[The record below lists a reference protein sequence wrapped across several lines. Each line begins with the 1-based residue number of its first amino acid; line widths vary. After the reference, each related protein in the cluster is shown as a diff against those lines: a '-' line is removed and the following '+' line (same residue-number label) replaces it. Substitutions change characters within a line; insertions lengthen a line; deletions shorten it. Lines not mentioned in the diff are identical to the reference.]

1 MTQIN
6 SATSTSSA
14 ATAEKGNSI
23 ETLDLDVFLTLM
35 LQELQNQDPL
45 DPMDNQQLLD
55 QIGQIREISS
65 SDKLTETLDSV
76 LLGQNVATATSLIGT
91 EVEGITDGG
100 RRVVGAVQEIVIT
113 DGEPLLTLATEPAS
127 QGGVTSGS
135 IEEGFYEY
143 EVVWE
148 VDDTNFSISISA
160 DTDTFDEFDGS
171 IRLDN
176 LPKTDDGVLKKVYRT
191 DKSGTGEKKL
201 IGTLQG
207 NTSAFTDQKRDDER
221 SAEVIPVNRQVLRFA
236 DSAEVRL
243 SNISTVEALR

>member
-6 SATSTSSA
+6 SANSLTSA
-14 ATAEKGNSI
+14 ANPPEGNSI

-55 QIGQIREISS
+55 QIGQIREISA
-65 SDKLTETLDSV
+65 SDKLTSTLDSV

-91 EVEGITDGG
+91 EVEGITDSG
-100 RRVVGAVQEIVIT
+100 RIVVGAVQEIVIT
-113 DGEPLLTLATEPAS
+113 DGEPTLTLATEPAA
-127 QGGVTSGS
+127 QAGVTSGS
-135 IEEGFYEY
+135 IEEGAYEY

-148 VDDTNFSISISA
+148 VEDTNFSISVSA
-160 DTDTFDEFDGS
+160 NTGSFDEFDGS

-176 LPKTDDGVLKKVYRT
+176 LPQTDDGVLKRVYRT
-191 DKSGTGEKKL
+191 DKSGTGEKRL

-207 NTSAFTDQKRDDER
+207 STSAFTDEKGDGER
-221 SAEVIPVNRQVLRFA
+221 SEETIPVDRQILRFA
-236 DSAEVRL
+236 DSAEVKL